1 MFSKFP
7 IVTEQQGQALYKKKK
22 KREEGQ
28 ITTTNNNK
36 ILQLKLWTNKVEIVT
51 LVT

>member
-7 IVTEQQGQALYKKKK
+7 IVTEQGQAFYPKKKK
-22 KREEGQ
+22 KKGK
-28 ITTTNNNK
+28 ITTTTNNK
-36 ILQLKLWTNKVEIVT
+36 ILQLKLWTNKIEIVT